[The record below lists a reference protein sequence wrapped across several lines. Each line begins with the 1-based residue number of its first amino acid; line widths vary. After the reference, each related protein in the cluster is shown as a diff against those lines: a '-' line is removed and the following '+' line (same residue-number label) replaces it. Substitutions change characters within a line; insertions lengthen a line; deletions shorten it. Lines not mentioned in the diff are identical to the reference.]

1 MYLIFFSDRYPTISD
16 VDGLPP
22 PSASQLLI
30 PTMSTFDFPSCF
42 EVFSRIL
49 RVHKDIEYSTLEV
62 KRYPH
67 KLTPEV
73 DEKIAETIVKTLA
86 SDLLPIVDDLKLTEI
101 DILMP
106 RILKCFNPNTSIMMA
121 WLTFEPLGTYMIYN
135 FTKKIFRELKKYN
148 RCMHMFAPN
157 LFS

>member
-1 MYLIFFSDRYPTISD
+1 MYYLIFFSDRYPTISD

-49 RVHKDIEYSTLEV
+49 RVHKDIEYSTLEA

-121 WLTFEPLGTYMIYN
+121 WLTFEPLGTYDMIYN

-148 RCMHMFAPN
+148 
-157 LFS
+157 